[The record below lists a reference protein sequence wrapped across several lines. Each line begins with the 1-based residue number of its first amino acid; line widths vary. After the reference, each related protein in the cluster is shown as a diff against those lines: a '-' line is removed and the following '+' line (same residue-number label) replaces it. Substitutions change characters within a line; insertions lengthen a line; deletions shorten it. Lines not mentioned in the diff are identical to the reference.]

1 MATNFPGF
9 IKLTLD
15 TKPERKIIVN
25 VANVIS
31 FRDIHCYNAS
41 TGENERTTKVALMG
55 NASAI
60 IVKETLPEIEVIL
73 DQTPKYFG
81 R

>member
-25 VANVIS
+25 VANITS
-31 FRDIHCYNAS
+31 FRDIHYYNAS
-41 TGENERTTKVALMG
+41 TGENERTTKVALIG
-55 NASAI
+55 NASA
-60 IVKETLPEIEVIL
+60 IVKETLPEIEAIL
-73 DQTPKYFG
+73 KPNTEILQ
-81 R
+81 